1 MVGTGATTRPGPA
14 RGTEQGTGLDTLQQ
28 LQGQRRPWALPDS
41 DPSSCYRGNAAG
53 RSICR
58 ARVLAGKG
66 SVTSCAAD
74 AQVLPTSP
82 GDKDGE
88 ALIFLF

>member
-41 DPSSCYRGNAAG
+41 DPPILSPRECCWAEYLQGQSPCREGFRDQLCRRCSGPPHLPRG
-53 RSICR
+53 
-58 ARVLAGKG
+58 
-66 SVTSCAAD
+66 
-74 AQVLPTSP
+74 
-82 GDKDGE
+82 
-88 ALIFLF
+88 